1 MRRPFAQLGLAVVS
15 LLALSFG
22 LRAQQTGW
30 RADPKVV
37 EKTSRQQPAF
47 NYDESQVPRYT
58 LPDVMTGS
66 AGNVATAE
74 QWKNRRAEILEL
86 FREHV
91 YGRSFGLPQ
100 EFRFK
105 VIEEN
110 PKAMDGA
117 ATLKRVAVMSAH
129 NGRELVFELTMFL
142 PNARRERVGL
152 FLLLNNRP
160 QNNTDATPEREVGIL
175 AGGTGD
181 RARVRDRRPS
191 SRGPGPR

>member
-1 MRRPFAQLGLAVVS
+1 MRRPSAQLGLAVVS

-37 EKTSRQQPAF
+37 EQTSRQQPAF
-47 NYDESQVPRYT
+47 NYDESRVPRYT
-58 LPDVMTGS
+58 LPDVMIGS
-66 AGNVATAE
+66 AGKVATAE

-142 PNARRERVGL
+142 PNA
-152 FLLLNNRP
+152 
-160 QNNTDATPEREVGIL
+160 
-175 AGGTGD
+175 
-181 RARVRDRRPS
+181 
-191 SRGPGPR
+191 